1 MILTCRPLGCFSDQP
16 IRSSSSSSSFT
27 FKSKKTPI
35 SCSTTSTD
43 SQPRWAFSL
52 RGFIFRVPLSCHP
65 FAFTPKMTKLLS
77 GEKSQQVSSQMQF
90 LFYLSRR
97 MKFARESGSIRS
109 YQLNFQEMSKTR
121 LRFLFPGNA
130 VRGKRIWSLCTWQ
143 VFSSS
148 DLFFSLVRQTSV
160 HDHHVHVE
168 FDWSFIFLRVRWR
181 VLLDL

>member
-1 MILTCRPLGCFSDQP
+1 MQAACPPLWSAHQVIFFFFFRFKKSKTSPLQIHSQDEP
-16 IRSSSSSSSFT
+16 FYTVASSSVSPSSSLIES
-27 FKSKKTPI
+27 
-35 SCSTTSTD
+35 
-43 SQPRWAFSL
+43 
-52 RGFIFRVPLSCHP
+52 HP
-65 FAFTPKMTKLLS
+65 FSFTPKMTKLLS

-148 DLFFSLVRQTSV
+148 DLFFSLDRQTSV

-168 FDWSFIFLRVRWR
+168 FYW
-181 VLLDL
+181 